1 VPEPGAVRLADS
13 DLWLVP
19 EADDAG
25 GPDRILPGF
34 GNTMRDGLGVRAERG
49 GVELAVVGGL
59 VADPVLGVRHT
70 SLGIA
75 GGRIVATGRAGNP
88 DTMDGVDVVLDT
100 ATAVVDA
107 TGMIVTPGG
116 VDPHVHWLSPQVAD
130 AALAGGITTL
140 VIQDYGPVW
149 NLGSNPVEAIAAT
162 WAALE
167 AHPVNAALLVR
178 SSSARP
184 GPVGHALR
192 AGGGGLK
199 IHEDVGAGPEQ
210 IRCAL
215 DIADRH
221 DVQLAIHTDGLNE
234 ALSVEDTYAA
244 FGGRTIHAF
253 HIEGCGG
260 GHAPDLLA
268 LAGRERVLTSSTS
281 PTVPF
286 GPGAEAEHLAM
297 VAAVHVLA
305 PGARAGDWTAVRRRV
320 RPQTMAAEGV
330 LHDLGVIAMLSSDSQ
345 GMGRIGEVYRRALQN
360 ADAMKRVRGGEE
372 GGRGDNERVLRHI
385 AKVTINPAIAHG
397 LARHVGSL
405 EPGKLA
411 DAVLWWPQFA
421 GVRPELV
428 LKSGISAWGASGDGN
443 ATTSL
448 SEPVLVRRQVGA
460 EGAAAARLSLAF
472 LAGAALEADLPTSR
486 PRARVED
493 CRELTAAEMVRN
505 SRTGEVRVDPRTY
518 AVTLDGEPV
527 GAPPVERVAFSDRYL
542 LG

>member
-1 VPEPGAVRLADS
+1 MPEGTRLADS

-49 GVELAVVGGL
+49 GVEIAIVGGL
-59 VADPVLGVRHT
+59 VADPVLGVRAT
-70 SLGIA
+70 SLGVRD
-75 GGRIVATGRAGNP
+75 GRIVAIGRAGNP
-88 DTMDGVDVVLDT
+88 DTMDGVAVVLDT
-100 ATAVVDA
+100 STAVVDA

-116 VDPHVHWLSPQVAD
+116 VDPHVHWLSPQVAET
-130 AALAGGITTL
+130 ALAGGLTTL
-140 VIQDYGPVW
+140 VIQDFGPIW
-149 NLGSNPVEAIAAT
+149 NLGTNPAEGLAAT

-167 AHPVNAALLVR
+167 QYPVNAALLVR
-178 SSSARP
+178 ASSARP
-184 GPVGHALR
+184 EPVEAALR
-192 AGGGGLK
+192 AGGAGLK

-215 DIADRH
+215 DVADRH
-221 DVQLAIHTDGLNE
+221 DVQLAIHTDGMNE
-234 ALSVEDTYAA
+234 ALSVEDTAAA
-244 FGGRTIHAF
+244 FGGRTVHAF

-286 GPGAEAEHLAM
+286 GVGAEAEHLAM
-297 VAAVHVLA
+297 VAAVHVLV
-305 PGARAGDWTAVRRRV
+305 PGARAGDWTALRHRV

-345 GMGRIGEVYRRALQN
+345 GMGRVGEVYRRALQN
-360 ADAMKRVRGGEE
+360 ADAMKSARGAEPGP
-372 GGRGDNERVLRHI
+372 GDNARVLRHL
-385 AKVTINPAIAHG
+385 AKVTINPAITHG
-397 LARHVGSL
+397 LAADVGSL
-405 EPGKLA
+405 EVGKLA
-411 DAVLWWPQFA
+411 DAVLWWPQLA

-428 LKSGISAWGASGDGN
+428 LKSGIPAYGASGDGN
-443 ATTSL
+443 ATTML
-448 SEPVLVRRQVGA
+448 AEPVVVQRQVGA
-460 EGAAAARLSLAF
+460 QGAAAARLSLAF
-472 LAGAALEADLPTSR
+472 LAGAAMDAELPITR
-486 PRARVED
+486 PRAQVHG
-493 CRELTAAEMVRN
+493 CRELTADDMVRN
-505 SRTGEVRVDPRTY
+505 ARRGTVRVDALTY

-527 GAPPVERVAFSDRYL
+527 FAPPVERVAFSERFL